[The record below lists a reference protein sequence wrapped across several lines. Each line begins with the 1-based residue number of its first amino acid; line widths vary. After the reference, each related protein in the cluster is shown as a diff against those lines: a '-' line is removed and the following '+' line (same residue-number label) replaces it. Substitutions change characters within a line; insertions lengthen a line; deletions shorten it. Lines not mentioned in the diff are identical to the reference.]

1 MGVIITLPLT
11 NPLPYDLDDVDLSEY
26 KSIADEWKNWEYVKE
41 HAIKVSHW
49 ILDSELDKDSLEEDW
64 ER

>member
-1 MGVIITLPLT
+1 MAQLA

-49 ILDSELDKDSLEEDW
+49 ILDSVRLLHKSS
-64 ER
+64 